1 MASKGYLAQ
10 MRGFTLIEISIVLV
24 VIGLLLSGGLVAL
37 GPVLQN
43 AKRTET
49 ENTLTKVED
58 AILLYTIQHSCLP
71 CPADGSLVTG
81 SGNDGRSETNT
92 GAFYI
97 SQCSDD
103 AGGASCR
110 ADSGQNV
117 VPWVTLG
124 LSEADAIDA
133 WGNRLYYGVTTGL
146 DLADSMDRSGTTYP
160 AGTLDVGNIA
170 DASDPSDNVTGVA
183 AYVLFSFGQDGSDA
197 RASQSGALRT
207 DRYNSADQ
215 DENSDGATDGFV
227 QDSPVDIDG
236 NTYFDDIL
244 RWKSA
249 PIIVQQCGSGVCGN
263 P

>member
-1 MASKGYLAQ
+1 MTSKVILSR

-37 GPVLQN
+37 APVLEN

-58 AILLYTIQHSCLP
+58 AILLYTIQNSCLP
-71 CPADGSLVTG
+71 CPANGTIATG
-81 SGNDGRSETNT
+81 TANAGQSETNGPAYYT
-92 GAFYI
+92 T
-97 SQCSDD
+97 QCADD
-103 AGGASCR
+103 TATNCR
-110 ADSGQNV
+110 ADDGNNV

-133 WGNRLYYGVTTGL
+133 WGNRLYYAITPALGL
-146 DLADSMDRSGTTYP
+146 AASMDRAGTTYP
-160 AGTLDVGNIA
+160 AGTLDIGDLA
-170 DASDPSDNVTGVA
+170 DAADPSDNIFTDA
-183 AYVLFSFGQDGSDA
+183 AYVMFSFGPDGSDA

-207 DRYNSADQ
+207 DRYNSPDQ
-215 DENSDGATDGFV
+215 DENSDGPTDGFV
-227 QDSPVDIDG
+227 QDLPRQIEG
-236 NTYFDDIL
+236 TTYFDDIL

-249 PIIVQQCGSGVCGN
+249 PIIVQQCGSGTCGN